1 LALDLQANWR
11 FRDAVADAMVM
22 LMDERQILDVGE
34 SAPEFELADST
45 GVVRRL
51 SEIVAGG
58 LGVVIFYRG
67 HW

>member
-1 LALDLQANWR
+1 MQPMGYRKIGTRAIVR
-11 FRDAVADAMVM
+11 
-22 LMDERQILDVGE
+22 LMDERQIPEVGE

-51 SEIVAGG
+51 SEIVSGG
-58 LGVVIFYRG
+58 FGVVVFYRG